1 MKGRSFL
8 LGVALGACAV
18 HHPPPPVQE
27 VPIANVEPPPP
38 QPQVDG
44 EVPIYDDAS
53 VDDAAATAID
63 GGAGGDDGSAGVPD
77 SGSDTPSRPGKHKK
91 GRGKPVALTPTPSH
105 DDTPA
110 SEGGGGGD
118 SGRAALEAKVAS
130 GHASRQEILQLQKM
144 CIKDKDRDCVLRASR
159 ALTRAH

>member
-1 MKGRSFL
+1 MRRRSLL
-8 LGVALGACAV
+8 LGVALASCAV

-53 VDDAAATAID
+53 VDDAAATVVDA
-63 GGAGGDDGSAGVPD
+63 GAGGDDGSAGATD
-77 SGSDTPSRPGKHKK
+77 AGNDTPSRPGKRKR

-110 SEGGGGGD
+110 SEGGGGD
-118 SGRAALEAKVAS
+118 SGRAGLEAKVAS

-144 CIKDKDRDCVLRASR
+144 CIKDKDRDCLLRVSR
-159 ALTRAH
+159 ALARAH